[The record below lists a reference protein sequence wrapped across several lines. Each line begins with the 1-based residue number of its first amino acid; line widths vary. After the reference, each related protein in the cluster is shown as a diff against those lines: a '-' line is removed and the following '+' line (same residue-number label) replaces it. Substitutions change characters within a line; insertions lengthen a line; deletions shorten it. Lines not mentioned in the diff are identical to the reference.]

1 MQEHTQQHSTQQAI
15 IRTLR
20 RDDHADMIDLV
31 RQIWYPQCSQRCG
44 RLAATVDWET
54 ALSDATIAK
63 VAEEEGHPIAVILGR
78 VDRHDSRAA
87 WNIHR
92 RRALKALAAL
102 AFSGEGRRIL
112 ADLLGIAAV
121 DNRMFRRRRHDYP
134 AEVTLFLVSPSA
146 RGMGLGKRLFNT
158 NIFSTLTPVAT
169 WDSMSILGCR
179 RLMSSSS
186 PRWSR
191 PRPLMSFIS
200 TKARRDV
207 SDWIKHRTTITNI
220 QRIGS
225 AIPV

>member
-20 RDDHADMIDLV
+20 RDDHADLIDLV

-146 RGMGLGKRLFNT
+146 RGLGLGKRLFNT
-158 NIFSTLTPVAT
+158 LMDEFRAAGVHEYFLYTDTSCNVGFYEH
-169 WDSMSILGCR
+169 LG
-179 RLMSSSS
+179 LQKVDEQQFTEMEL
-186 PRWSR
+186 PQTIDEFY
-191 PRPLMSFIS
+191 LYEG
-200 TKARRDV
+200 KA
-207 SDWIKHRTTITNI
+207 
-220 QRIGS
+220 
-225 AIPV
+225 